1 MRTEQKVFNNLIET
15 IVRNS
20 ENNIATI
27 ADVKLWAET
36 WQKEMEL
43 ELTLTDVGNC
53 VYVVTERDNYGE
65 QLFKGVFSNREKAVK
80 YLAEDG
86 LKESNIDE
94 INEIELD

>member
-43 ELTLTDVGNC
+43 ELTLTDASSMFSK
-53 VYVVTERDNYGE
+53 E
-65 QLFKGVFSNREKAVK
+65 QMEKAYNDGVE
-80 YLAEDG
+80 AEQQRCC
-86 LKESNIDE
+86 EFNIE
-94 INEIELD
+94 NYC

>member
-1 MRTEQKVFNNLIET
+1 MRTEQKVFNDLIET

-43 ELTLTDVGNC
+43 ELTLSDVSQQRELLKVLEYTRQIKNNPKDIQLI
-53 VYVVTERDNYGE
+53 VDKLYVEN
-65 QLFKGVFSNREKAVK
+65 L
-80 YLAEDG
+80 
-86 LKESNIDE
+86 
-94 INEIELD
+94 